1 MLVNHSVIGWLINCL
16 IGQLFIQPVSQS
28 SILAILDHRVVL
40 ISIVALL
47 RYNKQQRS
55 KPIGLEK
62 GRVYYM
68 EAFLKE
74 GGGGDHLTVRVKL
87 PSGRTQTPL
96 MKNLY
101 TRPPV
106 GKLALRAFLTPR

>member
-1 MLVNHSVIGWLINCL
+1 
-16 IGQLFIQPVSQS
+16 
-28 SILAILDHRVVL
+28 
-40 ISIVALL
+40 
-47 RYNKQQRS
+47 
-55 KPIGLEK
+55 
-62 GRVYYM
+62 M

-87 PSGRTQTPL
+87 PSGSTRTPL

-106 GKLALRAFLTPR
+106 GKLALKINRNFCKTITVPTYLLIVANLFLHSPLTWFYFRSCKTWPSIPIMA

>member
-1 MLVNHSVIGWLINCL
+1 MDVHHANIQRILV
-16 IGQLFIQPVSQS
+16 VSFG
-28 SILAILDHRVVL
+28 LTYALVGLHR
-40 ISIVALL
+40 
-47 RYNKQQRS
+47 YKKQQRS

-87 PSGRTQTPL
+87 PSGSTRTPL

-106 GKLALRAFLTPR
+106 GKLTLQLIPNFYT

>member
-1 MLVNHSVIGWLINCL
+1 
-16 IGQLFIQPVSQS
+16 
-28 SILAILDHRVVL
+28 
-40 ISIVALL
+40 
-47 RYNKQQRS
+47 
-55 KPIGLEK
+55 
-62 GRVYYM
+62 M

-87 PSGRTQTPL
+87 PSGNTQTPL

-106 GKLALRAFLTPR
+106 GKLALYRFHYYMAGIIIRLIENTLVVYEQSDAEMLVALSQLRHPVVHSHHGRMISVGTMLDP

>member
-1 MLVNHSVIGWLINCL
+1 MIKSINKHC
-16 IGQLFIQPVSQS
+16 F
-28 SILAILDHRVVL
+28 D
-40 ISIVALL
+40 
-47 RYNKQQRS
+47 RYRKQQRS

-68 EAFLKE
+68 EAYLKE

-87 PSGRTQTPL
+87 PSGSAQTPL

-101 TRPPV
+101 TRSPV
-106 GKLALRAFLTPR
+106 RKLPYNFHTILPYGSILIKFVRIDVPLQLQIFTCAP